1 MKEIFRSLHIISSHK
16 KRCKRKDGKE
26 EEEEESSDFGLPL
39 DVPKGHF
46 PVYVGERRIRFVVP
60 ICFLQDPVFK
70 MLLQSA
76 EEEFGFEQK
85 TVLTIP
91 CEESLFRSLTS
102 MLDSNSTKQRRPRSM
117 DLNPYSKGRSSVSS
131 VFCES
136 DAVFTAYREFSF

>member
-16 KRCKRKDGKE
+16 KWCKRKDGE
-26 EEEEESSDFGLPL
+26 GEEEEESSDSGLPL

-60 ICFLQDPVFK
+60 ICFLQNPVFK
-70 MLLQSA
+70 MLLQIA

-91 CEESLFRSLTS
+91 CEESLFRSFTS
-102 MLDSNSTKQRRPRSM
+102 MLDSNSTKQRRP
-117 DLNPYSKGRSSVSS
+117 
-131 VFCES
+131 
-136 DAVFTAYREFSF
+136 